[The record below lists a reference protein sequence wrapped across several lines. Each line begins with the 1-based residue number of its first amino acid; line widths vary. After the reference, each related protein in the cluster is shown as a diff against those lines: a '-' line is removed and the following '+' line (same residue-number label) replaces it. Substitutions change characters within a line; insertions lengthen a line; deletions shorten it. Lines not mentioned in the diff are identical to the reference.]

1 MLRAK
6 IDLRQPIFL
15 LKFTEDRDRFKV
27 QETPGSRGF
36 RWSFDRA
43 FEKQQADRPTGRNS
57 QTQPAAWPTGRTAPP
72 AAWTKPLNDPCG
84 RGALLAVRA
93 SEAPQRPLRSR
104 SASSGASHRLPR
116 TCRVNYGCCSYKVRA
131 PNYTG
136 RGGRHSESA
145 QSVLLQCSAKLCS

>member
-1 MLRAK
+1 VTAS
-6 IDLRQPIFL
+6 
-15 LKFTEDRDRFKV
+15 RFKKHPV
-27 QETPGSRGF
+27 PKVF
-36 RWSFDRA
+36 RWNFDGA
-43 FEKQQADRPTGRNS
+43 FAKQQADRPIGRDS

-72 AAWTKPLNDPCG
+72 AAWTKPLTDPCG

-104 SASSGASHRLPR
+104 SASGGASHRLPR
-116 TCRVNYGCCSYKVRA
+116 RCRVNCGCCSYKVRA